1 MIYQLAGVRPQ
12 LPPDGRYWVAPTA
25 AVIGDVVLEEDVSI
39 WFGAVLR
46 GDCERL
52 HVGAGSNIQDGSV
65 LHADPGSP
73 LRIGRNVTVGHQC
86 MLHGC
91 TVEDG
96 ALIGI
101 GAVVL
106 NGAVIGAGSLLG
118 AKSLVPEG
126 REYPPNSLILG
137 APARVLRELKPEEQ
151 AALAHGAE
159 HYRENWKRFARGLS
173 PVGQAS

>member
-1 MIYQLAGVRPQ
+1 MIYEFGGVRPR
-12 LPPDGRYWVAPTA
+12 LPGEGRYWVAPSA
-25 AVIGDVVLEEDVSI
+25 EVIGDVVLEDDVSV
-39 WFGAVLR
+39 WFQAVLR

-52 HVGAGSNIQDGSV
+52 HVGAGSNIQDASV

-73 LRIGRNVTVGHQC
+73 LSIGRNVTVGHQC

-126 REYPPNSLILG
+126 RTYPPNSLILG
-137 APARVLRELKPEEQ
+137 SPARVLRELTPEEQ

-159 HYRENWKRFARGLS
+159 HYQANWKRFAAELR
-173 PVGQAS
+173 PV

>member
-1 MIYQLAGVRPQ
+1 MIYELGGTRPQ
-12 LPPDGRYWVAPTA
+12 LPPEGRYWVAPSAT
-25 AVIGDVVLEEDVSI
+25 VLGDVVLEEDVSV

-46 GDCERL
+46 GDCARL

-65 LHADPGSP
+65 LHADEGIP

-106 NGAVIGAGSLLG
+106 NGAVIGAGSLVG

-126 REYPPNSLILG
+126 KEFPPGSLILG
-137 APARVLRELKPEEQ
+137 SPARVVRGLTAEQ
-151 AALAHGAE
+151 QAMIAHGAE
-159 HYRENWKRFARGLS
+159 HYRQNWKRFASELRPIG
-173 PVGQAS
+173 